1 MDVEPEFGYGYRE
14 GMAAYVPSAWPAAVS
29 APGSEDWE
37 SSAVAWLL
45 DLLPEYRSHPQ
56 VSRYPVV
63 LASIARHTLRGALEG
78 ARGGYRTVRT
88 ELGARV
94 PPHAIGATLQ
104 AYQAEGRRL
113 SAVVEAIDLVE
124 RALRGETFRP
134 RL

>member
-1 MDVEPEFGYGYRE
+1 
-14 GMAAYVPSAWPAAVS
+14 MAAYVPPAWPSSVS
-29 APGSEDWE
+29 APGSEDRQN
-37 SSAVAWLL
+37 SAVAWLL
-45 DLLPEYRSHPQ
+45 DLLPEYRGHPQ
-56 VSRYPVV
+56 VHRYPAV

-88 ELGARV
+88 EFGARI
-94 PPHAIGATLQ
+94 PPHAIEATLA

-113 SAVVEAIDLVE
+113 AAALEALDPVE